1 MGPSKLGWKVVL
13 NVLAAGPE
21 WWSLLASQSLVK
33 TDSLL
38 CEHFHEM
45 SDEIRTVPG
54 YGENSFLSGTE

>member
-1 MGPSKLGWKVVL
+1 MVDRVGLI
-13 NVLAAGPE
+13 AH
-21 WWSLLASQSLVK
+21 VK

-38 CEHFHEM
+38 CEHFHEK